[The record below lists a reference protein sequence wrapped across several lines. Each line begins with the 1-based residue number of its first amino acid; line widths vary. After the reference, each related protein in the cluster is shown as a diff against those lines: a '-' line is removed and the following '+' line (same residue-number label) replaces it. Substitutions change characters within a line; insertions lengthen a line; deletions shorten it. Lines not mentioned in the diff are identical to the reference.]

1 VNVRGIEAK
10 QAAPADDGTEAL
22 ARSVLAEAE
31 RLGLPPGPET
41 FARLWRRLSGAG
53 PEAGAGPAQEPR
65 RLDPGDEALLSY
77 GDLLGAEL
85 GAVLDTLERRA
96 AAEGEF
102 IERLDRTRAG
112 LPRFARAS
120 TVRDALGTLRETAAD
135 HALRLSA
142 FAAELQSAH
151 GQIAE
156 LRNELDAA
164 RQAAAHDPLTGL
176 ANRGRFDAS
185 LSAAVQAGAPFALV
199 LADLDHFKRVNDAHG
214 HPAGDAILRHFA
226 DILRSVSRA
235 EDLAARYG
243 GEEFALI
250 LNGVGAAGAR
260 QVAERIRQDFGSRS
274 FRAIATGERI
284 GMVTASFGLAAHR
297 GGESAITLLGRTDAA
312 LYRAK
317 SHGRNR
323 VAAAD

>member
-1 VNVRGIEAK
+1 MSARSEEAK
-10 QAAPADDGTEAL
+10 AADPADDEAEAM

-31 RLGLPPGPET
+31 RLGLPPEPET
-41 FARLWRRLSGAG
+41 FARLWRRLSGRTGG
-53 PEAGAGPAQEPR
+53 PKVEPEPPG
-65 RLDPGDEALLSY
+65 LDPGDEALLRY
-77 GDLLGAEL
+77 GDLLGSEL

-102 IERLDRTRAG
+102 IERLDRTRAD

-120 TVRDALGTLRETAAD
+120 GVRDALGTLRETAAD

-164 RQAAAHDPLTGL
+164 RQAASHDPLTGL

-185 LSAAVQAGAPFALV
+185 LTAAVEAGAPFALV
-199 LADLDHFKRVNDAHG
+199 LADLDHFKWVNDVHG

-235 EDLAARYG
+235 GDLAARYG

-250 LNGVGAAGAR
+250 LHGVGAAGAR
-260 QVAERIRQDFGSRS
+260 QVAERVRQDFGARS

-284 GMVTASFGLAAHR
+284 GTITASFGLSAFKE
-297 GGESAITLLGRTDAA
+297 GESAIALLGRADTA

-317 SHGRNR
+317 SQGRNR